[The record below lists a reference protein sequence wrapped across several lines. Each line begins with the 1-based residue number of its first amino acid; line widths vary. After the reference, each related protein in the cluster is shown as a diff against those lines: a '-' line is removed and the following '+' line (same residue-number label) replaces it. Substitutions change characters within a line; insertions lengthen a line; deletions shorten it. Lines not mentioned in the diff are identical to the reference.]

1 MTHMFQVTLDP
12 DFPLAD
18 VEAIA
23 SRLDAS
29 GGVHPGFI
37 PPSVGALNLGAVFY
51 AQHEGWSLVVL
62 PDRNLVSR
70 MARIAQD
77 GALAKRDKPTQVAC
91 DLMALCQAM
100 ELQLEPSIACHEL
113 AACDGNAAAR
123 EELGWF
129 RAADKGGRAREWIDL
144 AMGRREKVELGE
156 ADPPELADLAFPL
169 RRWRRNYIVCL
180 KIAALDLQS
189 GSPRDKALELLHW
202 MYEDFQIAGPAA
214 LLALFYLAP
223 ANSHR
228 GLMRGLRA
236 PNRQKAIAGVR
247 NAAWDVT
254 QLSDFI
260 ARVDGS
266 EAERRRYFFA
276 TADEALAALAPALFS
291 SLEPADGGPALA
303 DILKNVWPELQARE
317 LADALKRYIETQD
330 DPARPKPQVGPGF
343 VDDAIAEGERYLT
356 EWPAAATPPAASG
369 DGL

>member
-1 MTHMFQVTLDP
+1 MTHIFQVTLDP

-29 GGVHPGFI
+29 GGVRPGFI

-70 MARIAQD
+70 MARIAKD
-77 GALAKRDKPTQVAC
+77 GTLAKRDKPTQLAC
-91 DLMALCQAM
+91 DLMAFCQAM

-113 AACDGNAAAR
+113 AACDGNAIAR

-129 RAADKGGRAREWIDL
+129 RAADKGGRAQEWIDL
-144 AMGRREKVELGE
+144 AIGRCEKVELAE

-180 KIAALDLQS
+180 KIAALDLQP
-189 GSPRDKALELLHW
+189 GAPLDKALELLRW

-228 GLMRGLRA
+228 GLMRGLRS
-236 PNRQKAIAGVR
+236 PNRQKALAGVR
-247 NAAWDVT
+247 NTAWDVT

-260 ARVDGS
+260 ARVDGA

-276 TADEALAALAPALFS
+276 TADEGLATLAPALFS
-291 SLEPADGGPALA
+291 SLDPADGGHTLA
-303 DILKNVWPELQARE
+303 DILKNVWPDAQARR
-317 LADALKRYIETQD
+317 LANALKHYTENQD
-330 DPARPKPQVGPGF
+330 DPARPKPDVSPGF
-343 VDDAIAEGERYLT
+343 VDDAIAEGERSLT
-356 EWPAAATPPAASG
+356 EWRATETTG
-369 DGL
+369 DGI

>member
-1 MTHMFQVTLDP
+1 MTHVFQVTLDP

-70 MARIAQD
+70 MARIAQC
-77 GALAKRDKPTQVAC
+77 GAVDKRDKPTQVAC
-91 DLMALCQAM
+91 DLMAFCQAM

-129 RAADKGGRAREWIDL
+129 RAADMGGQAREWIDL
-144 AMGRREKVELGE
+144 AMGRRERVELGE

-169 RRWRRNYIVCL
+169 RRWRRNYVVCL
-180 KIAALDLQS
+180 KIAVLELQP
-189 GSPRDKALELLHW
+189 GLPRDKALELLRW

-214 LLALFYLAP
+214 LFALFYLAP
-223 ANSHR
+223 TNSHR
-228 GLMRGLRA
+228 RLMRGLRA
-236 PNRQKAIAGVR
+236 PDRQKAIAGVR

-276 TADEALAALAPALFS
+276 TADESLAAVVPALFS
-291 SLEPADGGPALA
+291 GLDSADDGPALG
-303 DILKNVWPELQARE
+303 DILRRVWPEAQAFE
-317 LADALKRYIETQD
+317 LANALRRYVEAQD
-330 DPARPKPQVGPGF
+330 DPARPQPDVGPGF
-343 VDDAIAEGERYLT
+343 VEDAIAEGERWLM
-356 EWPAAATPPAASG
+356 EWSPVATPTAATG
-369 DGL
+369 DIL